1 MFFYEGTEFMPEEY
15 FRAFPLTDPEFPMH
29 FHRSYELIH
38 VVDGE
43 MNVTVDDKSY
53 ALGNGDLA
61 FLFPDQLHS
70 LRKKGTS
77 QVTIIQ
83 FSPELIG
90 HFSARCQKQI
100 PTDPILH
107 NLFYPADALQF
118 ENVYEKK
125 AFLYRLCALLTQHT
139 SFSPRDL
146 RETPL
151 FSLLSYISQ
160 NYQHACSLSLA
171 AGKLGYDYAYLSR
184 MFKQKTGISFTEYLN
199 QFRISQAA
207 YLLSNTSESISA
219 VAFLC
224 GYGTIRSFNRNFKT
238 LTGTTPQKY
247 RAQPADRLIFPSRTS
262 FPARSAAH
270 PPCDGDT
277 GNTL

>member
-1 MFFYEGTEFMPEEY
+1 MFFYEGTEFMQEEY

-38 VVDGE
+38 VLEGE
-43 MNVTVDDKSY
+43 MNIIVDDKSY
-53 ALGNGDLA
+53 TLRSRDLA

-70 LRKKGTS
+70 MQKS
-77 QVTIIQ
+77 ESAQAVIIQ

-90 HFSARCQKQI
+90 HFSTRYQNQI
-100 PTDPILH
+100 PIDPILK
-107 NLFYPADALQF
+107 NLFYPADRLRF

-139 SFSPRDL
+139 SFCPKAS
-146 RETPL
+146 RESPL
-151 FSLLSYISQ
+151 FLLLSYISR

-171 AGKLGYDYAYLSR
+171 ANRLGYDYAYLSR
-184 MFKQKTGISFTEYLN
+184 MFKNKTGTSFTEYLN

-207 YLLSNTSESISA
+207 YLLRSTSESISS

-224 GYGTIRSFNRNFKT
+224 GYDTIRSFNRNFKA

-247 RAQPADRLIFPSRTS
+247 RE
-262 FPARSAAH
+262 
-270 PPCDGDT
+270 G
-277 GNTL
+277 